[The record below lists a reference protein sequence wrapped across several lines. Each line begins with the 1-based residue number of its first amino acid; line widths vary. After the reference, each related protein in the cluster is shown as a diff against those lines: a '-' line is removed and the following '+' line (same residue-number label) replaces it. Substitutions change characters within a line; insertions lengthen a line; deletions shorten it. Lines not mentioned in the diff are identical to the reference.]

1 MRRAA
6 RTDANHTEI
15 VRALREHGC
24 FVQSLAA
31 IGDGC
36 PDLLIGAAGNTALL
50 ELKDGTRPP
59 SEQRLTVAQQLWHAA
74 WRGGTL
80 AIVND
85 IEGALRVA
93 RMLHK

>member
-6 RTDANHTEI
+6 RTDANHAEI
-15 VRALREHGC
+15 CRVFRDAGC
-24 FVQSLAA
+24 TVVDLSMV
-31 IGDGC
+31 GRGC
-36 PDLLIGAAGNTALL
+36 PDIAVGAAGNTAFV
-50 ELKDGTRPP
+50 EIKDGTKPP

-85 IEGALRVA
+85 VEGALRVA